1 MASDVM
7 AGLWPLRLR
16 SLHAGFCAGERVM
29 GVNQNISGLER
40 GDWVVVNTS
49 KVLTCRFPDFR
60 SRKRVSDPKPIS
72 DVAFCTYNHILKP
85 SVLTLPSQPYLTLK
99 IASHAANPQQAS
111 PDSDKMRLIQRR
123 PSRDSHDLHNRDRD
137 WTIQCLV
144 KVLYEN

>member
-1 MASDVM
+1 MALSVM

-16 SLHAGFCAGERVM
+16 SLHADFCAGERVMGVNQNISGLETKWLGYGHLVSRSLHAGFWAGERVM

-40 GDWVVVNTS
+40 GDRVVVNTS

-85 SVLTLPSQPYLTLK
+85 SVPTLATRTFSTTLPNIKNCLTRGK
-99 IASHAANPQQAS
+99 SPAS
-111 PDSDKMRLIQRR
+111 
-123 PSRDSHDLHNRDRD
+123 
-137 WTIQCLV
+137 
-144 KVLYEN
+144 